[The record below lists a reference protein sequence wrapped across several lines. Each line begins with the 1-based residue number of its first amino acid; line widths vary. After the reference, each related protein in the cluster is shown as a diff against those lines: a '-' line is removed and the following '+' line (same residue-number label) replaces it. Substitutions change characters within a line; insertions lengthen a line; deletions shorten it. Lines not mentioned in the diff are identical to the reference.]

1 MPTALEYVR
10 IFAPEF
16 ASTSDSTVG
25 ALIDAAAETL
35 LPAAWGVVYPQALAR
50 AAAHELA
57 LQARRAR
64 LSGSMAGTGPV
75 TSVSTG
81 GMSVGYGSPGW
92 SASTSTDA
100 DWASTAHGLAFLK
113 LRDSRAESGPS
124 VLW

>member
-10 IFAPEF
+10 IFAPEL

-50 AAAHELA
+50 AAAHELT

-64 LSGSMAGTGPV
+64 LSGTVAGTGPV

-81 GMSVGYGSPGW
+81 GMSIGYGSTGW
-92 SASTSTDA
+92 SAANATDA
-100 DWASTAHGLAFLK
+100 EWGTTAHGLAFIK
-113 LRDSRAESGPS
+113 LRDSRAETAPL